1 MLIVSEGSRYSHF
14 LTNEELGKIVE
25 AHGGKFQPAAI
36 NSATDVVVLG
46 DVGPRDKLWDESHK
60 AKDLAVQLS
69 ADADGS
75 RAKALSVVQFS
86 SLAANAEVRS
96 ASVTCGF
103 GEPGS
108 KAYQPPGENRT
119 RGRLMNIIIYANERE
134 ADGKSK
140 SIRGLCDNPAYMQ

>member
-1 MLIVSEGSRYSHF
+1 VLIVGENAHYSHF
-14 LTNEELGKIVE
+14 LTNEELGKIVV
-25 AHGGKFQPAAI
+25 AHGGKFQSAAI
-36 NSATDVVVLG
+36 NTATDVVVLG
-46 DVGPRDKLWDESHK
+46 DVGPRDKGWGESHK
-60 AKDLAVQLS
+60 AEDFAAQLA

-75 RAKALSVVQFS
+75 RAKSLSVVQFS
-86 SLAANAEVRS
+86 SLAANAEVRA

-108 KAYQPPGENRT
+108 KAYQPPGETRT

-140 SIRGLCDNPAYMQ
+140 SIRGLCDNPTYMQ